1 MEALKV
7 EGQRFKG
14 RRGTWYLIDTE
25 IVGTERWYMYESE
38 QYGDDAM
45 HLIVDRNGK
54 ELCETYDPLEFAVR
68 EALDL

>member
-25 IVGTERWYMYESE
+25 VVGTERWFMYESE

-45 HLIVDRNGK
+45 HLIVDRTG
-54 ELCETYDPLEFAVR
+54 ERAV
-68 EALDL
+68 